1 MKVIGFNKPTGDN
14 GYLSIYYQAPFY
26 QDGLRF
32 ETVEQCFLYQKALTF
47 HDEYRCKKILQTSD
61 SKILNQLVKE
71 VKDEPLYEEEKV
83 LKHVLYKFKEEK
95 PFTIDKEGN
104 TYIIKGDKVEKI
116 FKMINFNT
124 EEAIPRFSK
133 RLRTLGIEDALEE
146 MGIKEGDI
154 VRVLDYEFE
163 YTK

>member
-61 SKILNQLVKE
+61 SIILNQLVKDI
-71 VKDEPLYEEEKV
+71 VNYDDKIFSGRKQI
-83 LKHVLYKFKEEK
+83 VLYQANLNKFRYNIELKNQLLATNDAVIALCNKYDLVNGIGLNVDDSRIYKTKNWLGSNLHGFSLMEVRSTLK
-95 PFTIDKEGN
+95 KEG
-104 TYIIKGDKVEKI
+104 
-116 FKMINFNT
+116 
-124 EEAIPRFSK
+124 
-133 RLRTLGIEDALEE
+133 
-146 MGIKEGDI
+146 
-154 VRVLDYEFE
+154 
-163 YTK
+163 

>member
-61 SKILNQLVKE
+61 SKILNQLVKDI
-71 VKDEPLYEEEKV
+71 VNYDDKIFSGRKQI
-83 LKHVLYKFKEEK
+83 VLYQANLDKFRYNIELKNQLLATNDAVIALCNKYDLVNGIGLNVDDSRIYKTKNWLGSNLQGFSLMEVRSTLK
-95 PFTIDKEGN
+95 KEG
-104 TYIIKGDKVEKI
+104 
-116 FKMINFNT
+116 
-124 EEAIPRFSK
+124 
-133 RLRTLGIEDALEE
+133 
-146 MGIKEGDI
+146 
-154 VRVLDYEFE
+154 
-163 YTK
+163 

>member
-61 SKILNQLVKE
+61 SKILNQLVKDI
-71 VKDEPLYEEEKV
+71 VNYDDKIFSGRRQI
-83 LKHVLYKFKEEK
+83 VLYQANLDKFRYNIELKNQLLATNDAVIALCNKYDLVNGIGLNVDDSRIYKTKNWLGSNLHGFSRMEVRSTLK
-95 PFTIDKEGN
+95 KEG
-104 TYIIKGDKVEKI
+104 
-116 FKMINFNT
+116 
-124 EEAIPRFSK
+124 
-133 RLRTLGIEDALEE
+133 
-146 MGIKEGDI
+146 
-154 VRVLDYEFE
+154 
-163 YTK
+163 